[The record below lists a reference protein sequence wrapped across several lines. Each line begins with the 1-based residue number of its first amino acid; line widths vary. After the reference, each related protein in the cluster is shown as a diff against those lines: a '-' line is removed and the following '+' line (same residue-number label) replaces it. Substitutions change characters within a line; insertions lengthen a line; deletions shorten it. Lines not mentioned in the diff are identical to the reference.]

1 MYQLYVEVD
10 SNNTIVNISTVSQG
24 STYIPAM
31 LEDDRLDF
39 NKLQGY
45 YLENLGAYNRLT
57 FNEIKYNQ
65 IKEEQKRQEDI
76 KTGELLFAELTK
88 KNILESADDSQ
99 AYVMRYKY
107 GTWQPNTEY
116 KVGDRRLYLDNL
128 YKCKQAHTSE
138 EGPNRTPDYLPALWD
153 LVAPDDDPTLGT
165 KDNPI
170 IIPEPFSSMIYV
182 KGKYYKEGDTLY
194 LMNRQGMEDGEEITL
209 YYKPSALVGHY
220 FEVVQIVE

>member
-10 SNNTIVNISTVSQG
+10 SNNAIVNISTVSQG

-39 NKLQGY
+39 NKLPGY

-57 FNEIKYNQ
+57 FNENKYNQ

-76 KTGELLFAELTK
+76 KTGELMFSELRDK
-88 KNILESADDSQ
+88 AILDSADDSQ

-107 GTWQPNTEY
+107 DKWETNTAY
-116 KVGDRRLYLDNL
+116 QVGDRRLYGDNL
-128 YKCKQAHTSE
+128 YKCKQAQTSQ
-138 EGPNRTPDYLPALWD
+138 NDWTPDKVPALWD
-153 LVAPDDDPTLGT
+153 LIAPEDDPTLGT

-170 IIPEPFSSMIYV
+170 IIPEPFSSMVYIC
-182 KGKYYKEGDTLY
+182 GKYYKEDDTLY
-194 LMNRQGMEDGEEITL
+194 LMKRDGMEDGEEITL